1 MRKIM
6 RGKKINGR
14 LLLALSLVLSPFP
27 FPLSPF
33 PLAHGA
39 HPFITDDTGT
49 QGAGNWQLELQGQR
63 NRHSHSANDGTGP
76 VNQERRPTTFT
87 AVMTYGLL
95 ENLDIALGLNH
106 VRNRVTENG
115 IVTDDASG
123 ASDSALELKWR
134 FYEKDDFSLALK
146 PALSLPTGNENRG
159 LGTGRAS
166 WGIAFIAT
174 AESGPWTFLG
184 NVAYNRLRFKLDQ
197 AAAESRK
204 DIWRLSGGA
213 TYSIAES
220 IKLVGELGV
229 RTNEARNDPF
239 QPGHYGQFAMLGAI
253 YSPTKK
259 MDFDIGLRKGLN
271 NAETDTVFLM
281 GAAFRW

>member
-1 MRKIM
+1 MNLKIK
-6 RGKKINGR
+6 RGAR
-14 LLLALSLVLSPFP
+14 AVLSLVLTSSFLLPP
-27 FPLSPF
+27 SSLVW
-33 PLAHGA
+33 AA
-39 HPFITDDTGT
+39 HPFITDDSGT

-76 VNQERRPTTFT
+76 VNQERKPTLLTG
-87 AVMTYGLL
+87 VLTYGLL

-106 VRNRVTENG
+106 LRNRVTENG

-123 ASDSALELKWR
+123 ISDSSLELKWR

-146 PALSLPTGNENRG
+146 PALSLPTGDENRG

-166 WGIAFIAT
+166 WGVAFIAT

-184 NVAYNRLRFKLDQ
+184 NVAYTRLRFKLDQ
-197 AAAESRK
+197 AAAETRK
-204 DIWRLSGGA
+204 DLWRLSGGA
-213 TYSIAES
+213 TYSIVEN

-229 RTNEARNDPF
+229 RTNEGRNDPF
-239 QPGHYGQFAMLGAI
+239 QPGNYGQFAMLGAI

-259 MDFDIGLRKGLN
+259 IDFDIGLRKGLN
-271 NAETDTVFLM
+271 RAETDMAFLV